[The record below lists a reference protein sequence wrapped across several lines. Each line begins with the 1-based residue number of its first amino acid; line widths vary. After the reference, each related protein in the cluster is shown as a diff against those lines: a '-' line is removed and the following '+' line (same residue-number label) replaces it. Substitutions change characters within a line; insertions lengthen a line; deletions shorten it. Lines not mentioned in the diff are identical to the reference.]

1 MGDYEY
7 HAIER
12 KDDGSLRMRFII
24 TAAIILYFFSKTL
37 WLWIILALGYMF
49 WRML

>member
-12 KDDGSLRMRFII
+12 KDDGSFRMRLII
-24 TAAIILYFFSKTL
+24 TTAIILYFFGKTM
-37 WLWIILALGYMF
+37 WLWVILAFIYIF